1 MNVNSNSYTYLFSVI
16 MVVLVA
22 VMLSVAALSL
32 KPAQDAN
39 IELEKKQEILK
50 SLGVEVSREEA
61 GGAFDEFIKEQI
73 VLKGGQPVANPEVP
87 AFAISMADAV
97 AKPSD
102 QREGPLFIAERDG
115 QTFYIIPVRGKGLWG
130 PIWGYVSISSDGYTV
145 TGATFGHKGETPGLG
160 AEISTPVFTDQFPG
174 KKLAVNGAYQG
185 IAVRKGDASGDH
197 QVDGISGGTIT
208 SVGVENMLNDCLQ
221 PYIAYLLSRSASSAP
236 AEAAAATS
244 DTLISAL

>member
-1 MNVNSNSYTYLFSVI
+1 MNVNSNSYTYLFSVV

-50 SLGVEVSREEA
+50 SLGVDVPREEA
-61 GGAFDEFIKEQI
+61 GEAFDEYIKEQI
-73 VLKGGQPVANPEVP
+73 VLKGGQPVASPEVA

-102 QREGPLFIAERDG
+102 EREVPLFIAERDG

-130 PIWGYVSISSDGYTV
+130 PIWGYVSIASDGYTV

-160 AEISTPVFTDQFPG
+160 AEIATPLFTDQFPG
-174 KKLAVNGAYQG
+174 KKLAENGQFQG
-185 IAVRKGDASGDH
+185 ISVRKGDASGDH

-208 SVGVENMLNDCLQ
+208 SVGVENMLNDCLK
-221 PYIAYLLSRSASSAP
+221 PYIAYLLTRNAAEVP
-236 AEAAAATS
+236 AQPATN
-244 DTLISAL
+244 DTLISSL

>member
-1 MNVNSNSYTYLFSVI
+1 MNVNSNSYTYLFSVV

-50 SLGVEVSREEA
+50 SLGVDVTREEA
-61 GGAFDEFIKEQI
+61 GGAFDKFIKEQI
-73 VLKGGQPVANPEVP
+73 VLKGGQPVASPEVP
-87 AFAISMADAV
+87 AFAINMADAV

-102 QREGPLFIAERDG
+102 QREVPLFIAERDG

-130 PIWGYVSISSDGYTV
+130 PIWGYVSIAADGYTV

-160 AEISTPVFTDQFPG
+160 AEIATPVFTDQFPG
-174 KKLAVNGAYQG
+174 KKLAANGQFQG
-185 IAVRKGDASGDH
+185 IEVRKGDASGDH

-208 SVGVENMLNDCLQ
+208 SVGVQAMLNDCLK
-221 PYIAYLLSRSASSAP
+221 PYISYLLARNATSVP
-236 AEAAAATS
+236 AEAATATS

>member
-1 MNVNSNSYTYLFSVI
+1 MNVNSNSYTYLFSVV

-50 SLGVEVSREEA
+50 SLGIDVTREEA
-61 GGAFDEFIKEQI
+61 GIAFDEYSKEQL
-73 VLKGGQPVANPEVP
+73 VLKGGQPIANPEVP
-87 AFAISMADAV
+87 AFAINMADAV
-97 AKPSD
+97 SKPSD
-102 QREGPLFIAERDG
+102 EREVPLFIAERDG
-115 QTFYIIPVRGKGLWG
+115 STFYIIPVRGKGLWG

-174 KKLAVNGAYQG
+174 KKLAVDGQFQG

-208 SVGVENMLNDCLQ
+208 SVGVENMLNDCLK
-221 PYIAYLLSRSASSAP
+221 PYVSYLLSRNAVEVPAP
-236 AEAAAATS
+236 ATN
-244 DTLISAL
+244 DTLISVL